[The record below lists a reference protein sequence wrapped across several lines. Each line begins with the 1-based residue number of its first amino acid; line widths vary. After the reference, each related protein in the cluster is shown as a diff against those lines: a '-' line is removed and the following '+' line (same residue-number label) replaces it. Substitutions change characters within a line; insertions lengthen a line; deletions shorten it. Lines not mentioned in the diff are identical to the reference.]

1 MSARWLGGRGAY
13 VGVGLDLLLTV
24 VFAAL
29 GAQPVLDFVTA
40 HRRESAI
47 ALASLH
53 CVVAPAAFLTG
64 LWRGDELGLAR
75 EDTRLAKATSAV
87 FLGFLVLGWLMPVC
101 AAATTSIPTP
111 LFMAMIWV
119 HVAPVVVLVLAA
131 LVGLDKQVDAFVR
144 AMAGRTG
151 TTVLGVLFAVYLL
164 LVESFLVIVGH
175 RVGDLGQMALPAWVI
190 SYLPARLLF
199 ARLTGLRGAE
209 RWTFVA
215 SNVHLIVRL
224 LLLRF

>member
-64 LWRGDELGLAR
+64 LWRGDELGITR
-75 EDTRLAKATSAV
+75 EDTRLAKLTSGV
-87 FLGFLVLGWLMPVC
+87 FMGFLVLGWLMPVC
-101 AAATTSIPTP
+101 AAATTRIPTP
-111 LFMAMIWV
+111 LFMATIWV
-119 HVAPVVVLVLAA
+119 HVAPVILLVLAA
-131 LVGLDKQVDAFVR
+131 LARLDKHADTFVR
-144 AMAGRTG
+144 AMSGRTG
-151 TTVLGVLFAVYLL
+151 TAVLGLLFAAYLL
-164 LVESFLVIVGH
+164 LVGH
-175 RVGDLGQMALPAWVI
+175 RGGDLGQMALPAWVI

-224 LLLRF
+224 LILRF